1 MRKPTVILSIFLI
14 HASGFVL
21 LAQSPNG
28 PGRVKNACEAD
39 IQKFCAGIEHGQ
51 GRVFQCLKQNE
62 AGLDTKCKA
71 AMDRA
76 KARVQQANA
85 ACHDDV
91 LKFCADVPRGKGN
104 IRQCLQKNQADLST
118 ACKQHLAQS
127 PRGKNRPSQP
137 GK

>member
-1 MRKPTVILSIFLI
+1 MQKLKMFLWMMVVLSGSI
-14 HASGFVL
+14 L
-21 LAQSPNG
+21 LAQSPPG

-62 AGLDTKCKA
+62 ASLDATCKA
-71 AMDRA
+71 SLDRA
-76 KARVQQANA
+76 KARVQKGNA

-91 LKFCADVPRGKGN
+91 LKFCADVERGKGN
-104 IRQCLQKNQADLST
+104 IRQCLKKNEAELSP
-118 ACKQHLAQS
+118 ACKKHIEQRPGRQ
-127 PRGKNRPSQP
+127 NRPNRP